1 MRDRIVDLLRS
12 FFSILITL
20 CMVAAFVAAVLF
32 IAAMIVGDSWADSV
46 CAFIGNTL
54 LPAIYVTGTIAA
66 FIGIISMYVNGEKD
80 FVMSTPSK
88 KK

>member
-1 MRDRIVDLLRS
+1 MRDKIVDVLRS
-12 FFSILITL
+12 FFTVLITL

-32 IAAMIVGDSWADSV
+32 ITAMIMGGSWAASV
-46 CAFIGNTL
+46 CAFIGDTL

-66 FIGIISMYVNGEKD
+66 FIGIISMYANGEKD
-80 FVMSTPSK
+80 FVMNTPSK